1 MLEKTLIKPAI
12 LMATIVVTV
21 VAACEIYLRSH
32 GITIAYDDA
41 PPLWASKYAKV
52 YEPAEKTVVFIGSSR
67 LKDDLDIPVWEKM
80 TNTTAVQLAIEGSSP
95 RPVFDFLANDP
106 NFKGRLIVDVTESLF
121 FSNAPPNVET
131 PNKYIK
137 YTKDETPAQRV
148 SCQINRFLESK
159 LVFLDKNS
167 LALNAKLDA
176 LELPSRKGV
185 FMMPIF
191 PMDFGYTTYERQNYM
206 TNRFLVD
213 SNLQNQVKNIWR
225 FFNTFPHR
233 PTSDDDIKAVLQN
246 VKENVDKIKARG
258 GDVLFVRTP
267 SSEFYKDIET
277 KDYPRERFWNPLLA
291 YTNCKGVHYADY
303 QAIDHFIC
311 PEYSHLSPAQASVF
325 TREFIEILKESEKGG
340 E

>member
-1 MLEKTLIKPAI
+1 M
-12 LMATIVVTV
+12 
-21 VAACEIYLRSH
+21 
-32 GITIAYDDA
+32 
-41 PPLWASKYAKV
+41 
-52 YEPAEKTVVFIGSSR
+52 
-67 LKDDLDIPVWEKM
+67 
-80 TNTTAVQLAIEGSSP
+80 
-95 RPVFDFLANDP
+95 
-106 NFKGRLIVDVTESLF
+106 F

-137 YTKDETPAQRV
+137 YAKEETPAQRV
-148 SCQINRFLESK
+148 SSQINRFLESK

-225 FFNTFPHR
+225 FFNSFPHQ

-277 KDYPRERFWNPLLA
+277 KDYSRERFWNPLLA

-311 PEYSHLSPAQASVF
+311 PEYSHLAPQQAYIF
-325 TREFIEILKESEKGG
+325 TKELIEILRRDKGW
-340 E
+340 EF